1 MNARLPPISVIDVR
15 DGGPLRHA
23 REKAAEA
30 RALRDACLA
39 FFPRAMLPALPL
51 LDRAAR
57 RWLTR
62 SRSPYVEEV
71 GEVAD
76 TLGFPGVWL
85 LNASYQWAC
94 TALARE
100 EGGAPWLVRTLD
112 WPFQGLGRHAEV
124 ARMSGA
130 GGEFF
135 SVTWPGYVGALTAM
149 APFRFAASINQA
161 PMRRRTAHPW
171 LRLGDF
177 ALNGVATW
185 ACRGRMPPD
194 QLLRHVFERCGNY
207 RDARRMLETVPVARP
222 VIFTLIGCA
231 DGECCVIERTETG
244 YTTRED
250 NTSAA
255 NDWVPERAAWEGRIG
270 TRRFLDQLVRRG
282 RGLQPRPPRVAVR
295 LARLVGCAR
304 FRVGSPAGAQ
314 SVHASRR
321 RHVPCGRHSP
331 SRRLRRH
338 RCRTAG
344 AGDAAVRDRRR
355 GSRDVA
361 AGLMQPLRI
370 TRQANARRRH

>member
-1 MNARLPPISVIDVR
+1 MNAPAPAISVIDVR

-62 SRSPYVEEV
+62 SRSPYVNEV
-71 GEVAD
+71 EQVAD

-112 WPFQGLGRHAEV
+112 WPFHGLGRHAEV
-124 ARMSGA
+124 ARMRGD

-161 PMRRRTAHPW
+161 PMRRRTAHRW
-171 LRLGDF
+171 LRPYDF
-177 ALNGVATW
+177 ALNGIATW
-185 ACRGRMPPD
+185 ACHGHMPPD
-194 QLLRHVFERCGNY
+194 QLLRHVFERCGSY

-222 VIFTLIGCA
+222 VIFTLVGCA
-231 DGECCVIERTETG
+231 AGERCVIERTETG
-244 YTTRED
+244 YITRED
-250 NTSAA
+250 NTVGRQRLGAGT
-255 NDWVPERAAWEGRIG
+255 PCLGRAHRYAP
-270 TRRFLDQLVRRG
+270 LSDQLVRRSG
-282 RGLQPRPPRVAVR
+282 GV
-295 LARLVGCAR
+295 
-304 FRVGSPAGAQ
+304 
-314 SVHASRR
+314 
-321 RHVPCGRHSP
+321 
-331 SRRLRRH
+331 
-338 RCRTAG
+338 
-344 AGDAAVRDRRR
+344 
-355 GSRDVA
+355 
-361 AGLMQPLRI
+361 
-370 TRQANARRRH
+370 

>member
-1 MNARLPPISVIDVR
+1 DVR

-62 SRSPYVEEV
+62 SRSPYVNEV
-71 GEVAD
+71 EQVAD

-112 WPFQGLGRHAEV
+112 WPFNGLGRHAEV
-124 ARMSGA
+124 ARMRGD

-161 PMRRRTAHPW
+161 PMRRRTAHRW
-171 LRLGDF
+171 LRPYDF
-177 ALNGVATW
+177 ALNGIATRG
-185 ACRGRMPPD
+185 ACWRRCRSRARSSSRWSAAPPASAASSNAP
-194 QLLRHVFERCGNY
+194 RPATSR
-207 RDARRMLETVPVARP
+207 AR
-222 VIFTLIGCA
+222 
-231 DGECCVIERTETG
+231 
-244 YTTRED
+244 TTRRLPTTGCR
-250 NTSAA
+250 NA
-255 NDWVPERAAWEGRIG
+255 P
-270 TRRFLDQLVRRG
+270 RG
-282 RGLQPRPPRVAVR
+282 K
-295 LARLVGCAR
+295 
-304 FRVGSPAGAQ
+304 
-314 SVHASRR
+314 
-321 RHVPCGRHSP
+321 
-331 SRRLRRH
+331 
-338 RCRTAG
+338 
-344 AGDAAVRDRRR
+344 
-355 GSRDVA
+355 
-361 AGLMQPLRI
+361 
-370 TRQANARRRH
+370 